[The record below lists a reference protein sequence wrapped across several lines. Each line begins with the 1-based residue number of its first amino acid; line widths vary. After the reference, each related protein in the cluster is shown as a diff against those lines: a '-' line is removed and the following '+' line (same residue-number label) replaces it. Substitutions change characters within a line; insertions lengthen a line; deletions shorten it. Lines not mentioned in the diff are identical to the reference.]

1 MCLKKVHTV
10 FCSGCTSL
18 DCHQECTRIFFF
30 STPSPAL
37 VISCLFGYT
46 IVTDVSG
53 YLIEILIFLF
63 LMISDVEHH
72 LLMLPG
78 GDLYVLFWKNI
89 WSVPLL
95 NINKIFFLLL
105 FELFIHIIWIL
116 NSQRGLFQDGELEVY
131 ALISSCESTKI
142 STSFW
147 TTIDRR
153 ALESTKKKKDTP
165 YTNTKKKPQQY
176 GKRGE
181 IMIKSN
187 PISVG
192 WATHKLEINNTK
204 VLLLSWTF
212 LSPRSGI
219 PVWGS
224 GKGTGKTKEI

>member
-1 MCLKKVHTV
+1 MYQFRLPSRMYKDFLFFHT
-10 FCSGCTSL
+10 L
-18 DCHQECTRIFFF
+18 P
-30 STPSPAL
+30 STCYF
-37 VISCLFGYT
+37 CLFGYT
-46 IVTDVSG
+46 IVTDMSG

-63 LMISDVEHH
+63 LMISFVEHH

-153 ALESTKKKKDTP
+153 TLESTKKKRYPIYKD
-165 YTNTKKKPQQY
+165 K
-176 GKRGE
+176 E
-181 IMIKSN
+181 E
-187 PISVG
+187 
-192 WATHKLEINNTK
+192 ATAI
-204 VLLLSWTF
+204 W
-212 LSPRSGI
+212 
-219 PVWGS
+219 
-224 GKGTGKTKEI
+224 

>member
-1 MCLKKVHTV
+1 MSTKSWFHFLQNCNIPRSKTGGLYSSFIFNVLKKIHTV

-18 DCHQECTRIFFF
+18 DCHQNVQGFSFFPHPPQHLL
-30 STPSPAL
+30 SLAYLSIA
-37 VISCLFGYT
+37 

-95 NINKIFFLLL
+95 NINKIFFA
-105 FELFIHIIWIL
+105 FIELFIHIIWIL

-142 STSFW
+142 TTSFW
-147 TTIDRR
+147 IAIDRR
-153 ALESTKKKKDTP
+153 TLESTKKKK
-165 YTNTKKKPQQY
+165 KKRY
-176 GKRGE
+176 
-181 IMIKSN
+181 
-187 PISVG
+187 PIYKDKEE
-192 WATHKLEINNTK
+192 ATAI
-204 VLLLSWTF
+204 W
-212 LSPRSGI
+212 
-219 PVWGS
+219 
-224 GKGTGKTKEI
+224 